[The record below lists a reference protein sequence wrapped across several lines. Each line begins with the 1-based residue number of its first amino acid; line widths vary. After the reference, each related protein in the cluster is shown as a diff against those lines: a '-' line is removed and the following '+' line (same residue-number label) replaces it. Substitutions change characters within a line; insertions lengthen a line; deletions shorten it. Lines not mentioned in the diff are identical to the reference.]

1 MPRSKTPIVSLEE
14 AKLRF
19 EEWRTTRR
27 GKARIPAEL
36 WSAAV
41 EVARKEGINRTA
53 RELHVAWDDLKR
65 RMPATGAVP
74 QQTAFVEL
82 VTQRR
87 CSRFPN
93 ARLKWKGR
101 RGKLRIQ
108 LKGASPSYLATLEPG
123 VGGVGVLIQITP
135 QLRILVAVD
144 AIDGRKGIDSLA
156 QLCREKLAADPFSGC
171 LFIFRSR
178 QGDSNKTAGL

>member
-14 AKLRF
+14 AKARF
-19 EEWRTTRR
+19 GEWRKNRR

-65 RMPATGAVP
+65 HMPATGAVP
-74 QQTAFVEL
+74 QQPAFVEL
-82 VTQRR
+82 VTPVQSVAE
-87 CSRFPN
+87 CT
-93 ARLKWKGR
+93 LEVEGR

-108 LKGASPSYLATLEPG
+108 LKGASASDPASLSR
-123 VGGVGVLIQITP
+123 VLWE
-135 QLRILVAVD
+135 VA
-144 AIDGRKGIDSLA
+144 S
-156 QLCREKLAADPFSGC
+156 
-171 LFIFRSR
+171 
-178 QGDSNKTAGL
+178 